1 MSTTVT
7 EPPTSAAIPAS
18 LANGAVLLDRT
29 KTTNPDLEPTPA
41 AEPVEPDTPADDVDQ
56 VATDEP
62 DPEPSADPEPAPP
75 QASKPKRDPNELG
88 WIARTAK
95 QIGDVRDEQRQRKND
110 RLRDRANIIDQASP
124 DTAKRIKA
132 GSYWFKRNMVHA
144 AYWMSIA
151 MSGYGQTSFFA
162 GWLGLGNGPLD
173 LARAALGAVFLEMV
187 MVGANGYAMYHRTHH
202 PESGWLP
209 IRIFAYLVCVGGAA
223 LNYAHFVNEPGMAA
237 MFAGATLAGF
247 ILQDITGHLK
257 VRVLLMQERR
267 MPERQKIGALRWVI
281 YRSDA
286 YQVWK
291 SLVADPDL
299 KVDDE
304 FRRVLLRK
312 QGKPVDDETAEPTAT
327 AEPAEQGTPH
337 ESAPTPEPEP
347 EPAPKPVESK
357 TTVPDETDTEKTVP
371 TLRAIGSNRA
381 PRSTGTR
388 SKSSKGKNSGRTS
401 RSEYLQ
407 LAREHFADKP
417 DSAISVAN
425 VANAV
430 GCAQSTASG
439 IARDLKA
446 ERGIA

>member
-29 KTTNPDLEPTPA
+29 KTTN
-41 AEPVEPDTPADDVDQ
+41 
-56 VATDEP
+56 P

-223 LNYAHFVNEPGMAA
+223 LNYAHFANEPGMAA

-291 SLVADPDL
+291 NLVADPDL

-304 FRRVLLRK
+304 FRRVLADSAQRK
-312 QGKPVDDETAEPTAT
+312 ADKKASKAHAKQVDAT
-327 AEPAEQGTPH
+327 P
-337 ESAPTPEPEP
+337 SAPVEHSKP
-347 EPAPKPVESK
+347 EPASK
-357 TTVPDETDTEKTVP
+357 TVAPKTAVPGENDTEKTIP
-371 TLRAIGSNRA
+371 TLRAVGSNSA
-381 PRSTGTR
+381 PRSTGTGR
-388 SKSSKGKNSGRTS
+388 TKPKGKGRTS
-401 RSEYLQ
+401 QAEYLAQ
-407 LAREHFADKP
+407 AREYFTGKP
-417 DSAISVAN
+417 DSAITVDN
-425 VANAV
+425 VVNAV
-430 GCAQSTASG
+430 GCSRSTASP
-439 IARDLKA
+439 ITRTLKE